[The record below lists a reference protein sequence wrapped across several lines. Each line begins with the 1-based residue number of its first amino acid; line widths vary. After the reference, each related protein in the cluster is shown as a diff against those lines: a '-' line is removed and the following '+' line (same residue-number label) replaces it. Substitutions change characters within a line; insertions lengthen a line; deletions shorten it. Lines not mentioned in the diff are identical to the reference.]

1 MDKKKRIQ
9 ELEKLIRYHQHAYY
23 NGTPE
28 ITDAEFDAL
37 WDELKALDSGN
48 KIFSEVGKDS
58 ADGFPKREH
67 IMPMGSQ
74 EKAADPDE
82 FLAWAQK
89 QQFRDFVVEYKL
101 DGASL
106 ELQYQ
111 NGLLRYAVTRG
122 DGAIGDDITEN
133 ARKMQGVMPRLKT
146 SWSGAVRGEV
156 IMLKNIHDK
165 YFPDKANCRNA
176 ANGVMKRKDGKGSEY
191 LTVLCYDAVPEAVF
205 EQGRAVRQP
214 DAPFND
220 ELSKLEWLKEQ
231 GFSVVT
237 AVLCHGAYE
246 VIDYRARVVAEREN
260 LPYDIDGLVV
270 KGRAVDANDMAQPR
284 PEKQIAF
291 KFPLEEAVS
300 TLRSIEWSESG
311 ILYTPIALIDPVQLA
326 GTIVK
331 RANLVNTNAIN
342 GMGLK
347 IGSRV
352 IVVKRG
358 EIIPKIEGKIDDE
371 PSAVPIIVP
380 EVCSQCGT
388 KLIDEGT
395 RLYCP
400 NTVCPGKLYHRLEK
414 WIQIMGIMDIG
425 PAVLKRFFDTGKV
438 RTIADLYKLT
448 VTDLIEIERMGEI
461 LAKKILANINAK
473 RSLKLPELLAGLDI
487 DGIGPLMAE
496 KLIVAG
502 FTTLEK
508 LKQAASA
515 DFAQIPG
522 FGSILAENLVQGL
535 RELEPML
542 NELVSYINI
551 EQPTH
556 GVLQGLSFCF
566 TGELKSMKRAEAES
580 LVRQHGGTV
589 KSSVTKDLSYLVT
602 NDPNSGSSKN
612 EQAKKLGIPVITE
625 DDFLLMLNRQ

>member
-1 MDKKKRIQ
+1 MDKQKRIQ
-9 ELEKLIRYHQHAYY
+9 ELENLVKYHQNAYY
-23 NGTPE
+23 NGMPE

-37 WDELKALDSGN
+37 WDELKTLDPGN

-58 ADGFPKREH
+58 ADGFLKREH

-74 EKAADPDE
+74 DKAADPEE

-89 QQFRDFVVEYKL
+89 QQFREFVVEYKL

-106 ELQYQ
+106 ELQYRDGVLQ
-111 NGLLRYAVTRG
+111 YAVTRG
-122 DGAIGDDITEN
+122 DGTIGDDITEN
-133 ARKMQGVMPRLKT
+133 VRKMQGVVLRLKN

-156 IMLKNIHDK
+156 IMLKSIHSQ
-165 YFPDKANCRNA
+165 FFSDKANCRNA
-176 ANGVMKRKDGKGSEY
+176 ANGVMKRKDGKGSEH
-191 LTVLCYDAVPEAVF
+191 LSVLCYDAVPEGVFNKGKAV
-205 EQGRAVRQP
+205 QQP
-214 DAPFND
+214 ESPFND
-220 ELSKLEWLKEQ
+220 EISKLEWLKEQ
-231 GFSVVT
+231 GFSVVP
-237 AVLCHGAYE
+237 AVVCNGAYE
-246 VIDYRARVVAEREN
+246 VIDYRAKVVAERE
-260 LPYDIDGLVV
+260 LIPYDIDGLVV
-270 KGRAVDANDMAQPR
+270 KGRVVDINDMAQPR

-326 GTIVK
+326 GTVVK

-371 PSAVPIIVP
+371 PGAVSITIP
-380 EVCSQCGT
+380 EFCGQCNT
-388 KLIDEGT
+388 RLIDEGT

-400 NTVCPGKLYHRLEK
+400 NSSCPGKLYHRLEK
-414 WIQIMGIMDIG
+414 WIQTMGIMDIG
-425 PAVLKRFFDTGKV
+425 PTVLKRLFETGKV

-448 VTDLIEIERMGEI
+448 IADLIEIERMGEI
-461 LAKKILANINAK
+461 LAKKIIANINVK
-473 RSLKLPELLAGLDI
+473 KSIKISVLLAGLDI

-496 KLIVAG
+496 KLISAG

-508 LKQAASA
+508 LKQATSM
-515 DFAQIPG
+515 DFVRIPG
-522 FGSILAENLVQGL
+522 FGTILAENLVQGL
-535 RELEPML
+535 KELESTL
-542 NELVSYINI
+542 NELLLYISI
-551 EQPTH
+551 EQTNQ
-556 GVLQGLSFCF
+556 GSLQGLSFCF
-566 TGELKSMKRAEAES
+566 TGELKTMKRAEAES
-580 LVRQHGGTV
+580 LVRQYGGTV

-612 EQAKKLGIPVITE
+612 MQAKKLGIPVISE
-625 DDFLLMLNRQ
+625 DNFLLMIKSS

>member
-1 MDKKKRIQ
+1 MDTKKRIQ
-9 ELEKLIRYHQHAYY
+9 ELERLIRYHQHAYY

-28 ITDAEFDAL
+28 ITDAAFDAL
-37 WDELKALDSGN
+37 WDELKALDPGN
-48 KIFSEVGKDS
+48 KIFLEVGKDY
-58 ADGFPKREH
+58 ANGFPKREH

-74 EKAADPDE
+74 EKAADPEE
-82 FLAWAQK
+82 FLAWVQK
-89 QQFRDFVVEYKL
+89 QQFREFVVEYKL
-101 DGASL
+101 DGASI

-111 NGLLRYAVTRG
+111 EGLLQYAVTRG
-122 DGAIGDDITEN
+122 DGVSGDDITEN
-133 ARKMQGVMPRLKT
+133 VRKMQGVVACLKT
-146 SWSGAVRGEV
+146 PWSGAVRGEI
-156 IMLKNIHDK
+156 IMLKNIHAK
-165 YFPDKANCRNA
+165 YFSDKANCRNA
-176 ANGVMKRKDGKGSEY
+176 ANGVMKRKDGKGSEH
-191 LTVLCYDAVPEAVF
+191 LTVLCYDAVPETVF
-205 EQGRAVRQP
+205 KRGKAVRQP

-220 ELSKLEWLKEQ
+220 ELAKLEWLKEQ
-231 GFSVVT
+231 GFIVVPT
-237 AVLCHGAYE
+237 EFCHGAYE
-246 VIDYRARVVAEREN
+246 VIDYRARVVTERES
-260 LPYDIDGLVV
+260 LSYDIDGLVV
-270 KGRAVDANDMAQPR
+270 KGRAVDSSDMAKLR

-326 GTIVK
+326 GTVVK

-358 EIIPKIEGKIDDE
+358 EIIPKIEGKVDDE
-371 PSAVPIIVP
+371 PGALPIIVP

-400 NTVCPGKLYHRLEK
+400 NTLCPGKLYHRLEK
-414 WIQIMGIMDIG
+414 WIQTMGIMDIG
-425 PAVLKRFFDTGKV
+425 PAVLKRLFDTGKV

-448 VTDLIEIERMGEI
+448 VADLIEIERMGET
-461 LAKKILANINAK
+461 LAKKILSNINAK
-473 RSLKLPELLAGLDI
+473 RSLKLSELLAGLDI

-496 KLIVAG
+496 KLIGAG

-508 LKQAASA
+508 LKQAASI
-515 DFAQIPG
+515 DFARIPG
-522 FGSILAENLVQGL
+522 FGNILAENLVLGL
-535 RELEPML
+535 KELEPVL
-542 NELVSYINI
+542 NELVAYISI
-551 EQPTH
+551 TQETQ

-566 TGELKSMKRAEAES
+566 TGELQTMKRAEAES
-580 LVRQHGGTV
+580 LVRQYGGSV

-602 NDPNSGSSKN
+602 NDPQSGSSKN
-612 EQAKKLGIPVITE
+612 LQAKKLGIPVITE
-625 DDFLLMLNRQ
+625 DDFLLMIKQ

>member
-1 MDKKKRIQ
+1 MDTKKRVQ
-9 ELEKLIRYHQHAYY
+9 ELETLIRYHQNAYY

-37 WDELKALDSGN
+37 WDELKTLDPGN
-48 KIFSEVGKDS
+48 QIFFEVGKDS

-67 IMPMGSQ
+67 VMPMGSQ

-82 FLAWAQK
+82 FIAWAQK
-89 QQFRDFVVEYKL
+89 QQFNEFVVELKL

-106 ELQYQ
+106 ELQYRD
-111 NGLLRYAVTRG
+111 GLLQYAVTRG
-122 DGAIGDDITEN
+122 DGTIGDDITEN
-133 ARKMQGVMPRLKT
+133 ARKMQGVVSCLKT

-156 IMLKNIHDK
+156 IMLKNIYTQ
-165 YFPDKANCRNA
+165 YFSDKANCRNA
-176 ANGVMKRKDGKGSEY
+176 ANGVMKRKDGKGAEH
-191 LTVLCYDAVPEAVF
+191 LTVLCYDAVPENVF
-205 EQGRAVRQP
+205 EQGKAIRQP
-214 DAPFND
+214 HAPFND
-220 ELSKLEWLKEQ
+220 ELSKLEWLTEQ
-231 GFSVVT
+231 GFTVVP
-237 AVLCHGAYE
+237 AKVCQGAYE
-246 VIDYRARVVAEREN
+246 VIDYRARVVAERER

-270 KGRAVDANDMAQPR
+270 KGRTVDVNDIAQPR

-326 GTIVK
+326 GTVVK
-331 RANLVNTNAIN
+331 RANLVNTNVIT

-371 PSAVPIIVP
+371 PGAVPINVP

-400 NTVCPGKLYHRLEK
+400 NTFCAGKLYHRLEK
-414 WIQIMGIMDIG
+414 WIQIIGIMDIG
-425 PAVLKRFFDTGKV
+425 PAVLKRLFETGKV
-438 RTIADLYKLT
+438 RTISDLYKLSIK
-448 VTDLIEIERMGEI
+448 DLVEIERMGET
-461 LAKKILANINAK
+461 LAKKIVANINMKK
-473 RSLKLPELLAGLDI
+473 RLKLSELLAGLDI

-496 KLIVAG
+496 KLIGAG

-508 LKQAASA
+508 LQQATII
-515 DFAQIPG
+515 DFARIPG
-522 FGSILAENLVQGL
+522 FGNILAENLVQGL
-535 RELEPML
+535 KELEPIL
-542 NELVSYINI
+542 EELVSYISI
-551 EQPTH
+551 EQITQ
-556 GVLQGLSFCF
+556 GALQGLSFCF
-566 TGELKSMKRAEAES
+566 TGELKTMKRTEAES
-580 LVRQHGGTV
+580 FVRQHGGTV
-589 KSSVTKDLSYLVT
+589 KTSITKDLSYLVT
-602 NDPNSGSSKN
+602 NDSSSGSSKN
-612 EQAKKLGIPVITE
+612 IQAKKLGIPVLTE
-625 DDFLLMLNRQ
+625 EDFLLMLKK